1 MTPVRNNQIVND
13 IKKKKID
20 IVKNSISPKKNESSS
35 PNNNVGNI
43 MNNLPVFQSNY
54 KKNTRFLF
62 ITFRDYERTSNR
74 QDTTNI
80 SEQKISTFKINLK
93 NVDPDAK
100 KNREKNRYSYDQA
113 ELHNICTKNRELNSK
128 KSYINQEKL
137 SQVSLLSPESK
148 INKQSPIVSHEKI
161 FEKNKSAPKHFNI
174 SLVYNK
180 DIKHNRK
187 FSEGNLDIINMNE
200 KSVNKG
206 TKTTKDSS
214 FTSQK
219 LNNINKRRRKI
230 IN

>member
-137 SQVSLLSPESK
+137 SQVSLLSPSNQLQIKVADKSNVLPYIYTKSK
-148 INKQSPIVSHEKI
+148 LGNDEENIKEKPVKMKI
-161 FEKNKSAPKHFNI
+161 GEKYQYKKKNAI
-174 SLVYNK
+174 SLLK
-180 DIKHNRK
+180 
-187 FSEGNLDIINMNE
+187 
-200 KSVNKG
+200 
-206 TKTTKDSS
+206 
-214 FTSQK
+214 
-219 LNNINKRRRKI
+219 
-230 IN
+230 